1 MKKFTVVESVVAPL
15 ERANVDT
22 DQIIPKQFLRS
33 ISRTGFGQFLFDE
46 WRYEDH
52 GELGMDCTARPRVAD
67 FVLNQPQFAGARL
80 LLAHDNFGCGSSREH
95 AVWALMEYG
104 FDAVIA
110 PSFSDIFSSNA
121 VKNGLLP
128 LVLPLEVVEALF
140 ARPAP
145 FSLRVDLAAQT
156 VSDISDISGESGNQ
170 WRFDILE
177 EVKQRLLSGLD
188 DIGSTL
194 QHADAIRAYERERE
208 QLEPWLFTP
217 PRI

>member
-1 MKKFTVVESVVAPL
+1 MKKFTVVESIVAPL

-46 WRYEDH
+46 WRYKDH
-52 GELGMDCTARPRVAD
+52 GELGMDCATRPLVED
-67 FVLNQPQFAGARL
+67 FVLNQPQYAGARL
-80 LLAHDNFGCGSSREH
+80 LLAHKNFGCGSSREH
-95 AVWALMEYG
+95 AVWALSEHG

-110 PSFSDIFSSNA
+110 PSFGDIFANNA

-128 LVLPLEVVEALF
+128 LVLPLEVVEDLF
-140 ARPAP
+140 ARPQP
-145 FSLRVDLAAQT
+145 LTLQVDLAAQT
-156 VSDISDISGESGNQ
+156 VSDADGNQ
-170 WRFDILE
+170 WQFDILE
-177 EVKQRLLSGLD
+177 DTKQRLLNGLD

-194 QHADAIRAYERERE
+194 QHADDIRTYEEER
-208 QLEPWLFTP
+208 QKLEPWLFTA